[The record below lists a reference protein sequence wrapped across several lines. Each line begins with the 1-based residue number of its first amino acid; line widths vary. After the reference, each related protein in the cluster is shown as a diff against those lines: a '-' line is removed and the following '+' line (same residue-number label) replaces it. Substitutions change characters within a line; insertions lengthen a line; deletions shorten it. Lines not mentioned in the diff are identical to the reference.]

1 MPRELTGKGVF
12 AITASAF
19 GVIIAVNALLAV
31 QAVRTFPGLEVASS
45 YVASQTFEADRS
57 AQQALGWYLASTYD
71 GAVLRLDLTD
81 RNGQPVDLATVTAK
95 VGRPTEASDDV
106 ILQITRD
113 GGAYVA
119 PILLQP
125 GRWVVFLEARAK
137 SGTRYHKRLE
147 LSVRG

>member
-19 GVIIAVNALLAV
+19 GVIIGVNVLLAV

-45 YVASQTFEADRS
+45 YVASQTFNADRA
-57 AQQALGWYLASTYD
+57 AQQALGWHLVSSYD

-81 RNGQPVDLATVTAK
+81 RTGQPVDLASVTAT

-106 ILQITRD
+106 ILQIARK

-119 PILLQP
+119 PAVLRP

-147 LSVRG
+147 LSVQG